1 MCCYKAKSCNSFL
14 VPIKSI
20 VLGKITNSH
29 KTRYKMVTPTWFG
42 TFWIAR
48 QRKKLFITTP
58 FDLLHLQPPY
68 YFQQALAR
76 ILPHP
81 ERKRHN
87 VDTHTLHPFPRLP
100 TTKTSNITKINLL
113 ITNTALRTLINPTK
127 ETKTAKHPEKFSNI
141 PPNYLQGLSKQ
152 GGIFF
157 QQNYQHIFFYFLTR
171 KIGNFNFHSP
181 YSYFVF
187 YSNVGYLSHH
197 LTKTYSDCYQ
207 FQRTQNKNSHY
218 SSEVHCYSCM
228 PISRL
233 MNFFLSDILFFKK
246 KNVPLGAQKKN

>member
-1 MCCYKAKSCNSFL
+1 MF
-14 VPIKSI
+14 
-20 VLGKITNSH
+20 GKITNSH
-29 KTRYKMVTPTWFG
+29 KTRYKMVKPTWFG

-87 VDTHTLHPFPRLP
+87 VDTHTLHPFPRLT

-127 ETKTAKHPEKFSNI
+127 EKDSETS
-141 PPNYLQGLSKQ
+141 
-152 GGIFF
+152 
-157 QQNYQHIFFYFLTR
+157 R
-171 KIGNFNFHSP
+171 K
-181 YSYFVF
+181 
-187 YSNVGYLSHH
+187 
-197 LTKTYSDCYQ
+197 
-207 FQRTQNKNSHY
+207 
-218 SSEVHCYSCM
+218 
-228 PISRL
+228 
-233 MNFFLSDILFFKK
+233 FFKCSCRNIFK
-246 KNVPLGAQKKN
+246 DYPNKVEFFFSKTINTFFSLPNSQNR

>member
-1 MCCYKAKSCNSFL
+1 MF
-14 VPIKSI
+14 
-20 VLGKITNSH
+20 GKITNSH
-29 KTRYKMVTPTWFG
+29 KTRYKMVKPTWFG

-87 VDTHTLHPFPRLP
+87 VDTHTLHPFPRLT

-127 ETKTAKHPEKFSNI
+127 ETKTAKHPEKFSNV

-157 QQNYQHIFFYFLTR
+157 STKLYQH
-171 KIGNFNFHSP
+171 
-181 YSYFVF
+181 
-187 YSNVGYLSHH
+187 
-197 LTKTYSDCYQ
+197 
-207 FQRTQNKNSHY
+207 
-218 SSEVHCYSCM
+218 
-228 PISRL
+228 
-233 MNFFLSDILFFKK
+233 FFLLPNSQ
-246 KNVPLGAQKKN
+246 NR